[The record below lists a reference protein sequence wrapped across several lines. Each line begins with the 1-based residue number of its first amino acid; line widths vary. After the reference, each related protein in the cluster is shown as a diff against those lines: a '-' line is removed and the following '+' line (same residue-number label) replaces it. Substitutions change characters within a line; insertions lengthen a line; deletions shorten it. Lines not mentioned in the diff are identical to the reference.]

1 MKVKILAVLTDVIQ
15 TGANDVY
22 AVKCPNGKEVLLPV
36 IDECI
41 MDVDL
46 ERQQVTA
53 HIMPGLVD

>member
-1 MKVKILAVLTDVIQ
+1 MIQ

-22 AVKCPNGKEVLLPV
+22 AVKCPNGKEVLRPV

-41 MDVDL
+41 LDVDL